1 MRKRRR
7 LNVDKGFKNDQNS
20 YVLKLYDRSVDLAK
34 FSPHTSLYPVCRA
47 WIKNQPNNQQ
57 LGSTRQ
63 SFYKTENRL
72 FKNIFFNSSSSPTK
86 VEDKGAESKEDISK
100 IEETSETDVNN
111 LPLPKAMPIE
121 EEGQMID
128 TRIPL
133 ELKPPRKSKS
143 TDFLNPKVTAEI
155 YMSLQ

>member
-1 MRKRRR
+1 MFSSFMTVV
-7 LNVDKGFKNDQNS
+7 LILQNS
-20 YVLKLYDRSVDLAK
+20 PLTHHSTLYVELGLK
-34 FSPHTSLYPVCRA
+34 
-47 WIKNQPNNQQ
+47 INQITNN
-57 LGSTRQ
+57 LVLPGSHFTKLKIDYLKI
-63 SFYKTENRL
+63 F
-72 FKNIFFNSSSSPTK
+72 FFNSSSSPTK

-111 LPLPKAMPIE
+111 LPLPEAMPIE

-155 YMSLQ
+155 YMSL